1 MTTANG
7 LQDIQW
13 AGLDHIEAPRD
24 ELKIQIEIYGES
36 ILIRK
41 MDQQAVKVMMVSAD
55 DIADILAQ
63 HTKYESGI
71 LPADTLWWKKSHTVL
86 IAALWKP
93 PQVWAIALQT
103 EPFKPPT
110 RFNLPMPGLIFL
122 CSPNRPP
129 WVFAAKR
136 RPEGPNEI
144 IFKTPTFNIFGDGR
158 VCPGN
163 HEFPSEVEEIP
174 KSFFQSFFSRTAD
187 SHNRSQ
193 SHPENLQELWQEIDG
208 KEEYPLEDLVPQCTV
223 ADAMALPEGNTS
235 RRRNWP
241 D

>member
-24 ELKIQIEIYGES
+24 KLKMQIEIYTES

-122 CSPNRPP
+122 CSPKPP
-129 WVFAAKR
+129 TLGLRGEAEAGRAKR
-136 RPEGPNEI
+136 DHLQDP
-144 IFKTPTFNIFGDGR
+144 
-158 VCPGN
+158 
-163 HEFPSEVEEIP
+163 
-174 KSFFQSFFSRTAD
+174 
-187 SHNRSQ
+187 
-193 SHPENLQELWQEIDG
+193 NLQHI
-208 KEEYPLEDLVPQCTV
+208 
-223 ADAMALPEGNTS
+223 
-235 RRRNWP
+235 RRRASLP
-241 D
+241 RQPRLPQRG